1 MLAIFTF
8 AVALAA
14 ASGASAAAQPCL
26 HGDGE
31 TTENAARRRQAL
43 TAARTINTMQA
54 NQAGAASRSFL
65 RHDELANAPS
75 PPNTLEAAGTTAKP
89 ISLKPGD
96 DIVPGWKLTLDVTS
110 QGYWFLIKDT
120 LDPCG
125 FAYVSNQNG
134 VIFNAE
140 PIR

>member
-1 MLAIFTF
+1 MLTILTF
-8 AVALAA
+8 AAALAA
-14 ASGASAAAQPCL
+14 TSAAPAAAQQCI
-26 HGDGE
+26 HGVGE
-31 TTENAARRRQAL
+31 TTDNAARRRQAL

-54 NQAGAASRSFL
+54 NQPGAAGRRFL

-75 PPNTLEAAGTTAKP
+75 APNPREVAGTAANA

-96 DIVPGWKLTLDVTS
+96 DIVPGWKLTLDVTD

-120 LDPCG
+120 VDPCG